1 MLACALLFGAL
12 SRSELDEANKQLYQ
26 RSAFAVTCTG
36 LCYLAMATGNG
47 LLTLRKTGRGENLI
61 FFYIW
66 YYNI

>member
-47 LLTLRKTGRGENLI
+47 LLTLRKTGGGEKKTKI
-61 FFYIW
+61 YIW
-66 YYNI
+66 Y